1 MNKRKSSR
9 RKSRKYDQVIKK
21 SSYLTT
27 IESPL
32 AGLSLDEQK
41 KVITDMGN
49 LNSRSLRDSLNA
61 LTEIIY
67 KHNPLSILSILTY
80 YYLSSNVD
88 EDGVDLQ
95 DSENPIGQP
104 QVEIFQALTLKV
116 KEESW
121 GKMPVFPDTVQYVID
136 NLKNITSSFSLSRMK
151 PEILDL
157 TVEEQSNIHF
167 QEMIK
172 GHTTGVRYWGYFNQ
186 VIVILTELYSPFD
199 ISTNQKIGFSIS
211 DAIVLFKT
219 LVDDIG
225 NLMTDRAK
233 YFSSLSGLNSE
244 SKIIR
249 KYYESI
255 GANES
260 VILVAIE
267 KFAELKL
274 SHEELLIRLIV
285 HDDQILYKMFRLSTE
300 DLSKKCGINEE
311 ALSKIVDYFSFKP
324 GELESRESEHF
335 FLDNPIW
342 DKPIMKLDEGYF
354 CFIAQ
359 MFFGSSFF
367 IFDSM
372 LSEIDKDSLHQ
383 RKSKYLEQKIEE
395 IVKRRFPEL
404 LTVPKTEWR
413 DGDIKY
419 ETDLITFI
427 DSYAIIIEAKSAKVS
442 KAGLRGAPDR
452 VKRHIRELIVEPS
465 IQSKRFED
473 RLWYLIANPEIKDP
487 LREKLPVDLRKVRK
501 IIRISVSL
509 EDFAT
514 VQSNLNRFKDTNWFP
529 ESFVPCPTLNLA
541 DFETVFD
548 FLEHPVQILH
558 YFERRAELERDSK
571 VEIIGDELDYLGFY
585 LSTLLSQGY
594 VNGEGKDHL
603 IITSMSSPIDHY
615 YLSKDLGKEVPKPK
629 PKITNLFKEIFI
641 KLEERSVP
649 GWTEIGV
656 ALNMFTPDDQEKLE
670 KYLNQLKL
678 KLMRKWDSHNLKNL
692 LLYVSPVGNEY
703 GLAYVLFNNATLH
716 RRYEFIENAAS
727 QVFETKHI
735 HKALLIAKNI
745 DDDNVPYH
753 YIAICYRKEPGSAVK
768 I

>member
-1 MNKRKSSR
+1 
-9 RKSRKYDQVIKK
+9 
-21 SSYLTT
+21 
-27 IESPL
+27 
-32 AGLSLDEQK
+32 
-41 KVITDMGN
+41 MGN

-335 FLDNPIW
+335 
-342 DKPIMKLDEGYF
+342 
-354 CFIAQ
+354 
-359 MFFGSSFF
+359 S
-367 IFDSM
+367 
-372 LSEIDKDSLHQ
+372 
-383 RKSKYLEQKIEE
+383 
-395 IVKRRFPEL
+395 
-404 LTVPKTEWR
+404 
-413 DGDIKY
+413 
-419 ETDLITFI
+419 
-427 DSYAIIIEAKSAKVS
+427 
-442 KAGLRGAPDR
+442 
-452 VKRHIRELIVEPS
+452 
-465 IQSKRFED
+465 
-473 RLWYLIANPEIKDP
+473 
-487 LREKLPVDLRKVRK
+487 
-501 IIRISVSL
+501 
-509 EDFAT
+509 
-514 VQSNLNRFKDTNWFP
+514 
-529 ESFVPCPTLNLA
+529 
-541 DFETVFD
+541 
-548 FLEHPVQILH
+548 
-558 YFERRAELERDSK
+558 
-571 VEIIGDELDYLGFY
+571 
-585 LSTLLSQGY
+585 
-594 VNGEGKDHL
+594 
-603 IITSMSSPIDHY
+603 
-615 YLSKDLGKEVPKPK
+615 
-629 PKITNLFKEIFI
+629 
-641 KLEERSVP
+641 
-649 GWTEIGV
+649 
-656 ALNMFTPDDQEKLE
+656 
-670 KYLNQLKL
+670 
-678 KLMRKWDSHNLKNL
+678 
-692 LLYVSPVGNEY
+692 
-703 GLAYVLFNNATLH
+703 
-716 RRYEFIENAAS
+716 
-727 QVFETKHI
+727 
-735 HKALLIAKNI
+735 
-745 DDDNVPYH
+745 
-753 YIAICYRKEPGSAVK
+753 
-768 I
+768 

>member
-1 MNKRKSSR
+1 
-9 RKSRKYDQVIKK
+9 
-21 SSYLTT
+21 
-27 IESPL
+27 
-32 AGLSLDEQK
+32 
-41 KVITDMGN
+41 
-49 LNSRSLRDSLNA
+49 
-61 LTEIIY
+61 
-67 KHNPLSILSILTY
+67 
-80 YYLSSNVD
+80 
-88 EDGVDLQ
+88 
-95 DSENPIGQP
+95 
-104 QVEIFQALTLKV
+104 
-116 KEESW
+116 
-121 GKMPVFPDTVQYVID
+121 
-136 NLKNITSSFSLSRMK
+136 
-151 PEILDL
+151 
-157 TVEEQSNIHF
+157 
-167 QEMIK
+167 
-172 GHTTGVRYWGYFNQ
+172 
-186 VIVILTELYSPFD
+186 
-199 ISTNQKIGFSIS
+199 
-211 DAIVLFKT
+211 
-219 LVDDIG
+219 
-225 NLMTDRAK
+225 
-233 YFSSLSGLNSE
+233 
-244 SKIIR
+244 
-249 KYYESI
+249 
-255 GANES
+255 
-260 VILVAIE
+260 
-267 KFAELKL
+267 
-274 SHEELLIRLIV
+274 
-285 HDDQILYKMFRLSTE
+285 
-300 DLSKKCGINEE
+300 
-311 ALSKIVDYFSFKP
+311 
-324 GELESRESEHF
+324 
-335 FLDNPIW
+335 
-342 DKPIMKLDEGYF
+342 MKLDEGYF